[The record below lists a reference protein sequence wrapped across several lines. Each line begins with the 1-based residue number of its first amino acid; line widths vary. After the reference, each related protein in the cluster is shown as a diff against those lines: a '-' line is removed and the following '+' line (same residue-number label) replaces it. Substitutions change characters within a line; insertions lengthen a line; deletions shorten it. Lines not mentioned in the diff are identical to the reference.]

1 MSQVE
6 TNATLGRQERLA
18 RLHSEFDLRFGA
30 GQASW
35 GKATSFP
42 VRAVRAP
49 GRVNIIGEHTDYN
62 GGFVLPAAI
71 DREVLMVGRRRPDHQ
86 IRLYSLDYQEEAMGD
101 VRALDPSAH
110 PAWSRYVQ
118 GVVWVLQQH
127 GITVGGFEAVLTGN
141 VPQGAG
147 LSSSAAIEVAT
158 AMLLQSLFD
167 FPLPGPEMA
176 ALCQEAENRFVGV
189 NCGIMDQ
196 FISRMGRQG
205 TVLLLDCRSLEHGW
219 VPLPDDRVRIVIA
232 NTAVVRGLV
241 DSAYNQRRAECEE
254 GVRLIRQWE
263 PQVAQLRDVT
273 PEMLEKYEEHL
284 PGQVRRR
291 VAHVVREN
299 QRVLD
304 TVAALEK
311 GDWQRCGELLVA
323 SHESLRNLYEVS
335 SPALDLMVELALSVP
350 GVLGSRMTGAGFGGC
365 TVSLVREDAVERFI
379 ETVIPE
385 YRRRATWELAGEPE
399 AYVCRADDGATVIA

>member
-1 MSQVE
+1 MSQLE
-6 TNATLGRQERLA
+6 TNPPTRQEKLTRLYA
-18 RLHSEFDLRFGA
+18 EFNRRFGDDHA
-30 GQASW
+30 AF
-35 GKATSFP
+35 AL
-42 VRAVRAP
+42 RAIRAP
-49 GRVNIIGEHTDYN
+49 GRVNLIGEHTDYN

-71 DREVLMVGRRRPDHQ
+71 DREVLMVGRRRPDHK
-86 IRLYSLDYQEEAMGD
+86 IRLYSLDYREEAVGD
-101 VRALDPSAH
+101 VRTPDRAAS

-118 GVVWVLQQH
+118 GVVWALQQH
-127 GITVGGFEAVLTGN
+127 GFTVGGFEAVLTGN

-147 LSSSAAIEVAT
+147 LSSSAALEVAT
-158 AMLLQSLFD
+158 AMLLQALFELSLS
-167 FPLPGPEMA
+167 GPEMA

-196 FISRMGRQG
+196 FISRMGKRG
-205 TVLLLDCRSLEHGW
+205 TVLLLDCRSLEHRW

-263 PQVAQLRDVT
+263 PAVSQLRDVT
-273 PEMLEKYEEHL
+273 PEMLEKYASHL
-284 PGQVRRR
+284 PEPVRRR
-291 VAHVVREN
+291 VTHVVAEN

-323 SHESLRNLYEVS
+323 SHESLRDLYQVS

-365 TVSLVREDAVERFI
+365 TVSLVREEAVERFL

-399 AYVCRADDGATVIA
+399 AYVCQADDGAIVIS